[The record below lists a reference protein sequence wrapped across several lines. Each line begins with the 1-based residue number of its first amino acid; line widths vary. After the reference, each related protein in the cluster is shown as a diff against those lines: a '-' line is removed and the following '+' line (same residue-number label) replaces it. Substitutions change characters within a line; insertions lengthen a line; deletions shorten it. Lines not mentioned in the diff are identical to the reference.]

1 MCLTLY
7 DVRWVQPITLLQ
19 STNVRIYV
27 YNNYIYIPG
36 GGAVNAHPRKFVNI
50 FYEMWMGVGDNKAAN
65 LETSSTIEQHV
76 KHYV

>member
-1 MCLTLY
+1 MYT
-7 DVRWVQPITLLQ
+7 I
-19 STNVRIYV
+19 
-27 YNNYIYIPG
+27 YIYIPG

>member
-1 MCLTLY
+1 MG
-7 DVRWVQPITLLQ
+7 
-19 STNVRIYV
+19 STNYPPSEHQCKNLCIQ
-27 YNNYIYIPG
+27 YIYIPG

-50 FYEMWMGVGDNKAAN
+50 FYEMWMGVWDNKAAN

>member
-1 MCLTLY
+1 MG
-7 DVRWVQPITLLQ
+7 
-19 STNVRIYV
+19 STNYPPSEHQCKNLCIQYIYI
-27 YNNYIYIPG
+27 YIYIPG